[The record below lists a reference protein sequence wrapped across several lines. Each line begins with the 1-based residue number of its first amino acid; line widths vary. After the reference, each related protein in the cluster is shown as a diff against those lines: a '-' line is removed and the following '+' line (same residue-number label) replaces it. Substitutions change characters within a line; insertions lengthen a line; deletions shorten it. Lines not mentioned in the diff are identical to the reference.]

1 VDASASPSKPPLQTA
16 KVSKRLIALL
26 TAMVMVGQMST
37 SLYVPSLPFLADDL
51 GVDTAEVKLTMTV
64 FLIAFALSQL
74 VYGSV
79 SDRFGR
85 RPVLLTGMVI
95 YVVATLICAVAPNIE
110 ILILGRFL
118 QGVGAC
124 AGTAIARA
132 VVRDRFERREATRA
146 LAIIAMAMAVSPA
159 LGPIIGGNLQVYFG
173 WQANFAALAIFGVL
187 VLIAAAIGLA
197 ESIRQPDPTATQPSR
212 MIANYRT
219 LLSSSTYWGYML
231 VIGSCFAGLF
241 AYMTSL
247 PFVFIELLGFT
258 PDLFGFVFIFTV
270 IGYLMGSTT
279 VSQIALHIDG
289 DYLVLV
295 GTTLMFAGGLVMV
308 GFVLC
313 EWVSAVTI
321 VGPMAV
327 FMFGFGIT
335 LPNATAGAISPFPH
349 MAGVA
354 SAMLGFF
361 QMAMAAVASIAV
373 AFLYDETALPM
384 AAVICATGILAV
396 LSRLALIAPRLR

>member
-1 VDASASPSKPPLQTA
+1 VDPSALSKPPLSAAT
-16 KVSKRLIALL
+16 VSKRLIALL
-26 TAMVMVGQMST
+26 TALVMVGQMST
-37 SLYVPSLPFLADDL
+37 SLYVPSLPSLADALDA
-51 GVDTAEVKLTMTV
+51 DTAEVKLTMTV

-85 RPVLLTGMVI
+85 RPVLLAGMMI
-95 YVVATLICAVAPNIE
+95 YVISSVGCALAPTLEA
-110 ILILGRFL
+110 LIVGRFF

-146 LAIIAMAMAVSPA
+146 LAFIAMAMAVSPA

-173 WQANFAALAIFGVL
+173 WWANFVALAAFGVV

-197 ESIRQPDPTATQPSR
+197 ETLRTPDPHATEPRR
-212 MIANYRT
+212 MIANYAT
-219 LLSSSTYWGYML
+219 LLSSGTYWGYML

-258 PDLFGFVFIFTV
+258 PDLFGLVFIFTV
-270 IGYLMGSTT
+270 IGYLLGSLT
-279 VSQIALHIDG
+279 VSYVALRIDG
-289 DYLVLV
+289 DYLVLL
-295 GTTLMFAGGLVMV
+295 GGALMFAGGLTMV
-308 GFVLC
+308 GFVIC
-313 EWVSAVTI
+313 GWVNAVTI
-321 VGPMAV
+321 VAPMAV

-354 SAMLGFF
+354 SALLGFF
-361 QMAMAAVASIAV
+361 QMAMAALASIAV
-373 AFLYDETALPM
+373 AVLYDDTALPM
-384 AAVICATGILAV
+384 ALVICATAILAV
-396 LSRLALIAPRLR
+396 CARVVLIPRRSR

>member
-1 VDASASPSKPPLQTA
+1 MDPSALSKPPLLSAT
-16 KVSKRLIALL
+16 VSKRLIALL
-26 TAMVMVGQMST
+26 TALVMVGQMST
-37 SLYVPSLPFLADDL
+37 SLYVPSLPSLADALDA
-51 GVDTAEVKLTMTV
+51 DTAEVKLTMTV
-64 FLIAFALSQL
+64 FLIAFAISQL

-85 RPVLLTGMVI
+85 RPVLLAGMVI
-95 YVVATLICAVAPNIE
+95 YVLSSIACMLAPSLEALIV
-110 ILILGRFL
+110 GRFF

-173 WQANFAALAIFGVL
+173 WQANFMALAAFGVVVL
-187 VLIAAAIGLA
+187 VAAAIGLP
-197 ESIRQPDPTATQPSR
+197 ESLRTPDPRATEPRR
-212 MIANYRT
+212 MIGNYAT
-219 LLSSSTYWGYML
+219 LLSSGTYWGYML
-231 VIGSCFAGLF
+231 VIGCCFAGLF

-270 IGYLMGSTT
+270 IGYLLGSLT
-279 VSQIALHIDG
+279 VSYVALRIDG

-295 GTTLMFAGGLVMV
+295 GASLMFAGSLTMV
-308 GFVLC
+308 GFVIC
-313 EWVSAVTI
+313 GWVNAITI
-321 VGPMAV
+321 VAPMAI

-354 SAMLGFF
+354 SALLGFF
-361 QMAMAAVASIAV
+361 QMAMAALASVAV
-373 AFLYDETALPM
+373 AVFYDETALPM
-384 AAVICATGILAV
+384 ALVIFATAIVAVCARVV
-396 LSRLALIAPRLR
+396 LIPRRSR